1 MRTLFI
7 FILAVL
13 LSACANRGENGSAEK
28 PDIPTDTEK
37 GIALSAEQKERAGI
51 KTGKMEQQTIADV
64 VFCTGK
70 LSALSHQK
78 ANVSPSIG
86 GFIHQINYLP
96 GEKVNQ
102 GAVLATLKHP
112 DFFDLQQQYIET
124 KTRKDYYYEEFK
136 RQGELTV
143 ENAASM
149 KSLQQAKADYYAAE
163 AKYKALKARLEM
175 LGVDVAQIEQGDFA
189 PSFAVAAPVSGM
201 ITSVHG
207 NTGMYINPGTSI
219 FEIVNDKQLNLVLY
233 VLEKDL
239 HKITYGQKITF
250 QSLNS
255 EKIFETKVKRIGNKI
270 NAEERMVP
278 IFATIDNPDQQL
290 KTGMFI
296 EAKIL
301 TDEQKIYALPEEA
314 VFDDEEET
322 FVFTEKN
329 NRYLKIPIQAGLTHD
344 GWREIIDPDPQL
356 LHQPVIIKGGYYL
369 QSVLE
374 ITE

>member
-7 FILAVL
+7 FILAGL
-13 LSACANRGENGSAEK
+13 LSACANRGEDESPEK
-28 PDIPTDTEK
+28 SNIPSETKE
-37 GIALSAEQKERAGI
+37 GIELSTEQKERAGI
-51 KTGKMEQQTIADV
+51 ETAKIEQRTIADV

-70 LSALSHQK
+70 LMALSHQK
-78 ANVSPSIG
+78 ADVSPVIG

-124 KTRKDYYYEEFK
+124 KARKDYYYEEFK

-149 KSLQQAKADYYAAE
+149 KILQQAKADYYAAE
-163 AKYKALKARLEM
+163 AKYKSLKARLEM
-175 LGVDVAQIEQGDFA
+175 LGVDVTQIEQGDFA
-189 PSFAVAAPVSGM
+189 PSFAVTTPVSGM
-201 ITSVHG
+201 ITSIHG
-207 NTGMYINPGTSI
+207 NTGMYVNPGTSI
-219 FEIVNDKQLNLVLY
+219 FEIVNDKQLNLVLS

-239 HKITYGQKITF
+239 NKITYGQKITF
-250 QSLNS
+250 RPLNS
-255 EKIFETKVKRIGNKI
+255 DKIFETKVKRISNNI
-270 NAEERMVP
+270 NAEERMVQ
-278 IFATIDNPDQQL
+278 IFATIDNADQQL

-314 VFDDEEET
+314 VFNQEEET
-322 FVFTEKN
+322 FVFTQKN
-329 NRYLKIPIQAGLTHD
+329 NRYLKVAVQTGLTYE
-344 GWREIIDPDPQL
+344 GWREIINPDPQL
-356 LHQPVIIKGGYYL
+356 IDQPVVIKGGYYL

-374 ITE
+374 IME